1 MPEPEASRKRRKF
14 PWYARCVVY
23 VVVIYLVYCALLFFF
38 QHKLIFPA
46 SAAGEASPA
55 PFHRDTQVLE
65 VETDEGTTVGWFIP
79 APAPAPGSG
88 SGSGTPG
95 EPDDS
100 PRPLV
105 VILHGNAELIDH
117 QMGLV
122 AFYHA
127 QGVSVLLPE
136 YRGYGGAQGG
146 SDGAPSQATIVP
158 DVVALY
164 DLAVAMPGVDA
175 SKVVIHG
182 RSIGGAIGA
191 QLADQR
197 PCAAVVVESTGTSV
211 AGQAWRYGVPPFLVR
226 SPFHTERVFRELDVP
241 ILILHGEYDRVFAY
255 HHAESLCDCS
265 REATLVKFNAGH
277 GLPTNTE
284 VGLYEDAI
292 CAHLEKAGVV
302 GVEE

>member
-1 MPEPEASRKRRKF
+1 MAKPDSTSNRRRKL
-14 PWYARCVVY
+14 PWYARCVLY

-38 QHKLIFPA
+38 QHKLIFPT

-79 APAPAPGSG
+79 APAPAPGNG
-88 SGSGTPG
+88 RGDTG
-95 EPDDS
+95 ETDAS

-122 AFYHA
+122 QFYHA

-136 YRGYGGAQGG
+136 YRGYGGAGGG
-146 SDGAPSQATIVP
+146 SDGSPSQQHIVA

-164 DLAVAMPGVDA
+164 DLAVARPDVDA
-175 SKVVIHG
+175 SKIIIHG

-191 QLADQR
+191 QLADRR

-226 SPFHTERVFRELDVP
+226 SPFHTVRVFRELDVP
-241 ILILHGEYDRVFAY
+241 VLILHGEYDRVFTY
-255 HHAESLCDCS
+255 RHAEALHACS
-265 REATLVKFNAGH
+265 RDSTLVKFNAGH

-284 VGLYEDAI
+284 IGLYEDAI
-292 CAHLEKAGVV
+292 RAHLEKAGVV